1 MCNIIVF
8 INLQEHALVVRL
20 QHIVECVET
29 GEWPVS
35 KKFSAYAQ
43 NPSICGVG
51 IEETDVSVSKR
62 DIGVPHDHINL
73 SDIHNE
79 HSNLKANNIMAHTNP
94 NLKRKRH
101 IAIDVE
107 TERGIFK
114 YL

>member
-1 MCNIIVF
+1 M
-8 INLQEHALVVRL
+8 
-20 QHIVECVET
+20 ECVET

-43 NPSICGVG
+43 NPNICGIG
-51 IEETDVSVSKR
+51 IEESEITVTKR
-62 DIGVPHDHINL
+62 DIGVSHDNINI

-79 HSNLKANNIMAHTNP
+79 HSNLKANNVMAHSNS

-107 TERGIFK
+107 TERGV
-114 YL
+114 YMSN

>member
-1 MCNIIVF
+1 M
-8 INLQEHALVVRL
+8 

-43 NPSICGVG
+43 NSSGICGVG
-51 IEETDVSVSKR
+51 IDDSDNGINKR
-62 DIGVPHDHINL
+62 ELGQVHDHL
-73 SDIHNE
+73 SMSEMHNDHSSLRTNVMMA
-79 HSNLKANNIMAHTNP
+79 HSNV

-107 TERGIFK
+107 TERGLIIKFFIK
-114 YL
+114 IMNECYKKNV

>member
-1 MCNIIVF
+1 
-8 INLQEHALVVRL
+8 
-20 QHIVECVET
+20 VECVET

-43 NPSICGVG
+43 NPSMCGMG
-51 IEETDVSVSKR
+51 MEETDITISKR
-62 DIGVPHDHINL
+62 DVGISHDHLNL

-79 HSNLKANNIMAHTNP
+79 HSSLKSNNIMAHSNP

-107 TERGIFK
+107 TERGIFT
-114 YL
+114 YLFFINKCLYLNLNFFS

>member
-1 MCNIIVF
+1 M
-8 INLQEHALVVRL
+8 
-20 QHIVECVET
+20 QHIVDCVET

-43 NPSICGVG
+43 NPSMCGMG
-51 IEETDVSVSKR
+51 IEDTDVTISKR
-62 DIGVPHDHINL
+62 DIGVPHDHISL
-73 SDIHNE
+73 SSDVHNE
-79 HSNLKANNIMAHTNP
+79 HSNIKANNIIAHSNP

-107 TERGIFK
+107 TERGNYK

>member
-1 MCNIIVF
+1 M
-8 INLQEHALVVRL
+8 

-43 NPSICGVG
+43 NPTICGVG
-51 IEETDVSVSKR
+51 MEETEVTVSKR
-62 DIGVPHDHINL
+62 DVGVPHDHISL

-79 HSNLKANNIMAHTNP
+79 HPNLKANNTMVHTNP

-107 TERGIFK
+107 TERGIFI
-114 YL
+114 LLQ